1 MTDTC
6 PCKKKSCPRHG
17 DCEACRK
24 HHEDSKRKRP
34 VYCEKHKS
42 TAKCRNDKDMN
53 RIFTAAKADA
63 EEILA
68 LYRTFLHGAA
78 DWNENY
84 PNEDTIEFDLSRNAL
99 FVMKD
104 DNGRIIAA
112 ISIDD
117 DKEVEELACWDRV
130 LSPSAEFSRLC
141 VSRDMQN
148 RGIAKAMIQYVF
160 DVLRKEGKRS
170 VHILVKTGHTTAL
183 SLYSSIGFKV
193 VGECNLYDK
202 DFVCME
208 IEL

>member
-1 MTDTC
+1 
-6 PCKKKSCPRHG
+6 
-17 DCEACRK
+17 
-24 HHEDSKRKRP
+24 
-34 VYCEKHKS
+34 
-42 TAKCRNDKDMN
+42 MN
-53 RIFTAAKADA
+53 RICTATQADA

-78 DWNENY
+78 DWNEYY
-84 PNEDTIEFDLSRNAL
+84 PNEETIEFDLSRNAL

-104 DNGRIIAA
+104 DNGRVIAT
-112 ISIDD
+112 ISVDD
-117 DKEVEELACWDRV
+117 DKEVEELPCWNKA

-148 RGIAKAMIQYVF
+148 RGIAKAMIRYVF
-160 DVLRKEGKRS
+160 DVLRKEGNRS

-183 SLYSSIGFKV
+183 SLYSSIGFRV
-193 VGECNLYDK
+193 VGECNLFDK